1 MKDEHMSATSI
12 RYLKD
17 TGQCLACSKH
27 SVNITS
33 LSLPPFVNA
42 GKNGMLGKNSVASF
56 FYFFFLNNRDYIH
69 LNILLPDLFVGKNK
83 CFGILC
89 HEQSFY
95 CQPSKDAGKYVIQ
108 IGIQTPK
115 QRRNSDRGN

>member
-33 LSLPPFVNA
+33 LSLTPFVNA

-56 FYFFFLNNRDYIH
+56 FYFFFFKQQRLYTSQYFASR
-69 LNILLPDLFVGKNK
+69 FVCGK
-83 CFGILC
+83 
-89 HEQSFY
+89 E
-95 CQPSKDAGKYVIQ
+95 
-108 IGIQTPK
+108 
-115 QRRNSDRGN
+115 